1 MKLFFTSLVVIA
13 LIASSCNWINPSE
26 EIPSFIKIDSVSFS
40 TSSIEGSNN
49 QNFVDAWVFV
59 DDEKIG
65 AFELPLTFPI
75 LKDGKHNIK
84 IYPGIKLNGISN
96 TRAMYPFVK
105 PWETTINLTKD
116 SVTFIQP
123 SSKYNDNLDFK
134 VIEGFEDAGMTI
146 NSTSFSDTVMLRTS
160 DPSDVFEGAFSGLM
174 AVDTKHDTIDVR
186 SNMSYVLPQ
195 SGAYVFLEMNFK
207 TDAPLI
213 VGVIS
218 NTNGYLVYH
227 PIVVFNETTTWK
239 KAYVNLT
246 PVVSRE
252 YNANSF
258 YFFFRMVLP
267 NGMSEA
273 RAYLDN
279 VKLIHAK

>member
-1 MKLFFTSLVVIA
+1 
-13 LIASSCNWINPSE
+13 
-26 EIPSFIKIDSVSFS
+26 
-40 TSSIEGSNN
+40 
-49 QNFVDAWVFV
+49 
-59 DDEKIG
+59 
-65 AFELPLTFPI
+65 
-75 LKDGKHNIK
+75 
-84 IYPGIKLNGISN
+84 
-96 TRAMYPFVK
+96 
-105 PWETTINLTKD
+105 
-116 SVTFIQP
+116 
-123 SSKYNDNLDFK
+123 
-134 VIEGFEDAGMTI
+134 
-146 NSTSFSDTVMLRTS
+146 
-160 DPSDVFEGAFSGLM
+160 M